1 MEQEHQ
7 PSYVAYE
14 YKEIEAKGERAA
26 LLMDCYQS
34 LGWEAEK
41 ETASGKIMLR
51 RSRKIINK
59 AELTRLQR
67 NLEAC
72 VAEIDAL
79 QKSKTSKAAITSL
92 VIGLVGTAF
101 MAGSV
106 FAVTATPPVIW
117 LCILLAVP
125 AFTLW
130 ALAPIL
136 YPRMVAG
143 QQTAVN
149 LLASH
154 DLGCIPEPGY
164 GLFFFCNFNAAE
176 TQRKQFPNTRMLD

>member
-72 VAEIDAL
+72 VTEIDAL

-136 YPRMVAG
+136 YPRMVAKR
-143 QQTAVN
+143 TKTVN
-149 LLASH
+149 ELIEQKYDEIYLICEKGSKLL
-154 DLGCIPEPGY
+154 
-164 GLFFFCNFNAAE
+164 
-176 TQRKQFPNTRMLD
+176 

>member
-14 YKEIEAKGERAA
+14 YKEIEAKGERGS
-26 LLMDCYQS
+26 LLLDCYQS

-41 ETASGKIMLR
+41 ETASGRIMLR
-51 RSRKIINK
+51 RSRKIMNK

-72 VAEIDAL
+72 VVEIDAL
-79 QKSKTSKAAITSL
+79 QSSKTSKASITSL

-106 FAVTATPPVIW
+106 FAVTAAPPVIW
-117 LCILLAVP
+117 LCVLLAVP
-125 AFTLW
+125 GFALW
-130 ALAPIL
+130 ALAPIS
-136 YPRMVAG
+136 YPRMVAKR
-143 QQTAVN
+143 TTVVN
-149 LLASH
+149 KLIKQKYDEIYEICEKGSKLL
-154 DLGCIPEPGY
+154 
-164 GLFFFCNFNAAE
+164 
-176 TQRKQFPNTRMLD
+176 

>member
-1 MEQEHQ
+1 MENEHQ

-14 YKEIEAKGERAA
+14 YKEIEANGERAA

-34 LGWEAEK
+34 LGWEAEQGH
-41 ETASGKIMLR
+41 APGKIMLR
-51 RSRKIINK
+51 RSRKIMNK

-67 NLEAC
+67 NMEAC
-72 VAEIDAL
+72 VAEIDAM
-79 QKSKTSKAAITSL
+79 QKGKTTKASIVSL
-92 VIGLVGTAF
+92 VLGLIGTAF

-106 FAVTATPPVIW
+106 FAVTATPPIIW

-136 YPRMVAG
+136 YPRMVAKR
-143 QQTAVN
+143 TKTVN
-149 LLASH
+149 ELIEQKYDEIYAICEKGSKLL
-154 DLGCIPEPGY
+154 
-164 GLFFFCNFNAAE
+164 
-176 TQRKQFPNTRMLD
+176 

>member
-51 RSRKIINK
+51 RSRKIMNK
-59 AELTRLQR
+59 VELTRLQR

-72 VAEIDAL
+72 VAEYHFAGDRAGRH
-79 QKSKTSKAAITSL
+79 SVHGRFRFCGHGNAAGDLAVYPTGGS
-92 VIGLVGTAF
+92 GLYAVG
-101 MAGSV
+101 AGSY
-106 FAVTATPPVIW
+106 FISTDG
-117 LCILLAVP
+117 
-125 AFTLW
+125 
-130 ALAPIL
+130 
-136 YPRMVAG
+136 R
-143 QQTAVN
+143 
-149 LLASH
+149 
-154 DLGCIPEPGY
+154 
-164 GLFFFCNFNAAE
+164 
-176 TQRKQFPNTRMLD
+176 

>member
-14 YKEIEAKGERAA
+14 YKEIEAKGERGS
-26 LLMDCYQS
+26 LLLDCYQS

-41 ETASGKIMLR
+41 ETASGRIMLR
-51 RSRKIINK
+51 RSRKIMNK

-72 VAEIDAL
+72 VVEIDAL
-79 QKSKTSKAAITSL
+79 QSSKTSKASITSL

-106 FAVTATPPVIW
+106 FAVTAAPPVIW
-117 LCILLAVP
+117 LCVLLAVP
-125 AFTLW
+125 GFALW
-130 ALAPIL
+130 ALAPIS
-136 YPRMVAG
+136 YPRMVAKR
-143 QQTAVN
+143 TTVVN
-149 LLASH
+149 KLIEQKYDEIYEICEKGSKLL
-154 DLGCIPEPGY
+154 
-164 GLFFFCNFNAAE
+164 
-176 TQRKQFPNTRMLD
+176 

>member
-67 NLEAC
+67 NL
-72 VAEIDAL
+72 
-79 QKSKTSKAAITSL
+79 ITSL

-136 YPRMVAG
+136 YPRMVAKR
-143 QQTAVN
+143 TKVVN
-149 LLASH
+149 ELIEQKYDEIYLICEKGSKLL
-154 DLGCIPEPGY
+154 
-164 GLFFFCNFNAAE
+164 
-176 TQRKQFPNTRMLD
+176 

>member
-72 VAEIDAL
+72 
-79 QKSKTSKAAITSL
+79 ITSL

-136 YPRMVAG
+136 YPRMVAKR
-143 QQTAVN
+143 TKVVN
-149 LLASH
+149 ELIEQKYDEIYLICEKGSKLL
-154 DLGCIPEPGY
+154 
-164 GLFFFCNFNAAE
+164 
-176 TQRKQFPNTRMLD
+176 

>member
-51 RSRKIINK
+51 RSRKIMNK
-59 AELTRLQR
+59 VELTRLQR

-92 VIGLVGTAF
+92 VIGLVV
-101 MAGSV
+101 SLR
-106 FAVTATPPVIW
+106 W
-117 LCILLAVP
+117 
-125 AFTLW
+125 
-130 ALAPIL
+130 
-136 YPRMVAG
+136 
-143 QQTAVN
+143 
-149 LLASH
+149 
-154 DLGCIPEPGY
+154 
-164 GLFFFCNFNAAE
+164 
-176 TQRKQFPNTRMLD
+176 

>member
-1 MEQEHQ
+1 MENEHQ

-34 LGWEAEK
+34 LGWEAEQGN
-41 ETASGKIMLR
+41 APGKIMLR
-51 RSRKIINK
+51 RSRKIMNK

-67 NLEAC
+67 NMEAC
-72 VAEIDAL
+72 VAEIDAM
-79 QKSKTSKAAITSL
+79 QKGKTTKASIVSL
-92 VIGLVGTAF
+92 VLGLIGTAF

-106 FAVTATPPVIW
+106 FAVTATPPIIW

-136 YPRMVAG
+136 YPRMVAKR
-143 QQTAVN
+143 TKTVN
-149 LLASH
+149 ELIEQKYDEIYAISEKGSKLL
-154 DLGCIPEPGY
+154 
-164 GLFFFCNFNAAE
+164 
-176 TQRKQFPNTRMLD
+176 

>member
-1 MEQEHQ
+1 MEHEHQ
-7 PSYVAYE
+7 PSYVVYE

-34 LGWEAEK
+34 HGWEAEQGN
-41 ETASGKIMLR
+41 ALGKIMLR
-51 RSRKIINK
+51 RSRKIMNK

-67 NLEAC
+67 NMEAC
-72 VAEIDAL
+72 VAEIDAM
-79 QKSKTSKAAITSL
+79 QKDKTTKASIVSL
-92 VIGLVGTAF
+92 VLGLIGTAF

-106 FAVTATPPVIW
+106 FAVTATPPIVW

-136 YPRMVAG
+136 YPRMVAKR
-143 QQTAVN
+143 TKTVN
-149 LLASH
+149 ELIEQKYDEIYAICEKGSKLL
-154 DLGCIPEPGY
+154 
-164 GLFFFCNFNAAE
+164 
-176 TQRKQFPNTRMLD
+176 

>member
-1 MEQEHQ
+1 MEHEHQ
-7 PSYVAYE
+7 PSYVVYE

-34 LGWEAEK
+34 LGWEAEQGN
-41 ETASGKIMLR
+41 APGKIM
-51 RSRKIINK
+51 NK

-67 NLEAC
+67 NMEAC
-72 VAEIDAL
+72 VAEIDAM
-79 QKSKTSKAAITSL
+79 QKDKTTKASIVSL
-92 VIGLVGTAF
+92 VLGLIGTAF

-106 FAVTATPPVIW
+106 FAVTATPPIVW

-136 YPRMVAG
+136 YPRMVAKR
-143 QQTAVN
+143 TKTVN
-149 LLASH
+149 ELIEQKYDEIYAICEKGSKLL
-154 DLGCIPEPGY
+154 
-164 GLFFFCNFNAAE
+164 
-176 TQRKQFPNTRMLD
+176 

>member
-1 MEQEHQ
+1 MENEHQ
-7 PSYVAYE
+7 SSYVAYE

-34 LGWEAEK
+34 LGWEAEQGNVP
-41 ETASGKIMLR
+41 GKIMLR
-51 RSRKIINK
+51 RSRKIMNK

-67 NLEAC
+67 NMEAC
-72 VAEIDAL
+72 VGEIDAM
-79 QKSKTSKAAITSL
+79 QKGKTTKASIVSL
-92 VIGLVGTAF
+92 VLGLIGTAF

-106 FAVTATPPVIW
+106 FAVTATPPIIW

-136 YPRMVAG
+136 YPRMVAKR
-143 QQTAVN
+143 TKTVN
-149 LLASH
+149 ELIEQKYDEIYAISEKGSKLL
-154 DLGCIPEPGY
+154 
-164 GLFFFCNFNAAE
+164 
-176 TQRKQFPNTRMLD
+176 

>member
-7 PSYVAYE
+7 PPYVAYD
-14 YKEIEAKGERAA
+14 YKEITAKGERAA

-34 LGWEAEK
+34 LGWEAEQGN
-41 ETASGKIMLR
+41 APGKIM
-51 RSRKIINK
+51 NK

-67 NLEAC
+67 NMEAC
-72 VAEIDAL
+72 VAEIDAM
-79 QKSKTSKAAITSL
+79 QKGKTTKASIVSL
-92 VIGLVGTAF
+92 VLGLIGTAF

-106 FAVTATPPVIW
+106 FAVTATPPIIW

-136 YPRMVAG
+136 YPRMVAKR
-143 QQTAVN
+143 TKTVN
-149 LLASH
+149 ELIEQKYDEIYAICEKGSKLL
-154 DLGCIPEPGY
+154 
-164 GLFFFCNFNAAE
+164 
-176 TQRKQFPNTRMLD
+176 

>member
-1 MEQEHQ
+1 MEHEHQ
-7 PSYVAYE
+7 PSYVVYE

-34 LGWEAEK
+34 LGWEAEQGN
-41 ETASGKIMLR
+41 APGKIMLR
-51 RSRKIINK
+51 RSRKIMNK

-67 NLEAC
+67 NMEAC
-72 VAEIDAL
+72 VAEIDAM
-79 QKSKTSKAAITSL
+79 QKDKTTKASIVSL
-92 VIGLVGTAF
+92 VLGLIGTAF

-106 FAVTATPPVIW
+106 FAVTATPPIVW

-136 YPRMVAG
+136 YPRMVAKR
-143 QQTAVN
+143 TKTVN
-149 LLASH
+149 ELIEQKYDEIYAICEKGSKLL
-154 DLGCIPEPGY
+154 
-164 GLFFFCNFNAAE
+164 
-176 TQRKQFPNTRMLD
+176 

>member
-1 MEQEHQ
+1 MEQAHQ

-34 LGWEAEK
+34 LGWEVER
-41 ETASGKIMLR
+41 ENFPGKIMLR
-51 RSRKIINK
+51 RSRKIVNK

-67 NLEAC
+67 NMEAC
-72 VAEIDAL
+72 IAEIDTL
-79 QKSKTSKAAITSL
+79 QKTKTSKASIISL
-92 VIGLVGTAF
+92 VIGLIGTAF

-106 FAVTATPPVIW
+106 FAVTSTPPVIW

-125 AFTLW
+125 AFALW

-136 YPRMVAG
+136 YPRMVANR
-143 QQTAVN
+143 TKVVN
-149 LLASH
+149 ELIEQKYDEIHTTCEKGSGLL
-154 DLGCIPEPGY
+154 
-164 GLFFFCNFNAAE
+164 
-176 TQRKQFPNTRMLD
+176 

>member
-1 MEQEHQ
+1 MMEQDHQ

-14 YKEIEAKGERAA
+14 YKEIEAKGEREA
-26 LLMDCYQS
+26 LLTDCYQS

-41 ETASGKIMLR
+41 EASAGKIMLR
-51 RSRKIINK
+51 RSRKIMNK

-67 NLEAC
+67 NMEAC

-79 QKSKTSKAAITSL
+79 QKQKSTKASIISL
-92 VIGLVGTAF
+92 ILGLLGAAF

-106 FAVTATPPVIW
+106 FAVTSNPPVVW

-130 ALAPIL
+130 VLAPVL
-136 YPRMVAG
+136 YPRMVARRTTEMNELIEQKYDEIYTICEKG
-143 QQTAVN
+143 SK
-149 LLASH
+149 LL
-154 DLGCIPEPGY
+154 
-164 GLFFFCNFNAAE
+164 
-176 TQRKQFPNTRMLD
+176 

>member
-34 LGWEAEK
+34 LGWEAEQGN
-41 ETASGKIMLR
+41 APGKIM
-51 RSRKIINK
+51 NK

-67 NLEAC
+67 NMEAC
-72 VAEIDAL
+72 VAELDAM
-79 QKSKTSKAAITSL
+79 QKGKTTKASIVSL
-92 VIGLVGTAF
+92 VLGLIGTAF

-106 FAVTATPPVIW
+106 FAVTATPPIIW

-136 YPRMVAG
+136 YPRMVAKR
-143 QQTAVN
+143 TKTVN
-149 LLASH
+149 ELIEQKYDEIYAICEKGSKLL
-154 DLGCIPEPGY
+154 
-164 GLFFFCNFNAAE
+164 
-176 TQRKQFPNTRMLD
+176 

>member
-79 QKSKTSKAAITSL
+79 ITSL

-136 YPRMVAG
+136 YPRMVAKR
-143 QQTAVN
+143 TKTVN
-149 LLASH
+149 ELIEQKYDEIYLICEKGSKLL
-154 DLGCIPEPGY
+154 
-164 GLFFFCNFNAAE
+164 
-176 TQRKQFPNTRMLD
+176 

>member
-92 VIGLVGTAF
+92 VYHFAGDRAGRHSVHGRFRFCGHGNAAGDLAVYP
-101 MAGSV
+101 AGSSGLY
-106 FAVTATPPVIW
+106 AVG
-117 LCILLAVP
+117 
-125 AFTLW
+125 
-130 ALAPIL
+130 
-136 YPRMVAG
+136 AG
-143 QQTAVN
+143 SYFISTDGRQA
-149 LLASH
+149 
-154 DLGCIPEPGY
+154 DKDG
-164 GLFFFCNFNAAE
+164 
-176 TQRKQFPNTRMLD
+176 QRTDRTEIR